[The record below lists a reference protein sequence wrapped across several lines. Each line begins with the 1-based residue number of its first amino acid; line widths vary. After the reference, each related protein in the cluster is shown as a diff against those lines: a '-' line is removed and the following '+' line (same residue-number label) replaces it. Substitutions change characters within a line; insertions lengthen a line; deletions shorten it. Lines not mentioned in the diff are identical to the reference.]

1 MWKFSEFENLG
12 CSPLGEM
19 GYSYQLLV
27 GDLCWKVV
35 VVD

>member
-19 GYSYQLLV
+19 GYSCQLLV
-27 GDLCWKVV
+27 GDLYWKAV